1 MNLVYAWGFNRM
13 GEEIALSWT
22 DEDCWNSEFQQA
34 SKVGLHSIGA
44 LSEGQDAEKDKVA
57 RVLLLYSP
65 TNL

>member
-1 MNLVYAWGFNRM
+1 M

-34 SKVGLHSIGA
+34 SKVGLRSIGA
-44 LSEGQDAEKDKVA
+44 LSEGQDAEKDEVA
-57 RVLLLYSP
+57 RVSLLYSP